1 MDHTI
6 RETILNNRAAAERE
20 LDALRAGN
28 TLSQETLYLHLRR
41 FILFKFQLD
50 PEAVQTDSIAE
61 ITDLSLAKTAKLS
74 REMAEQIDNAKA
86 CDGASSAMVKKAL
99 LLTALQRGLDVT
111 LDKKIAVRCKT
122 ISELSVCLRE
132 ALTKKGGEA
141 AGAGS
146 KLI

>member
-6 RETILNNRAAAERE
+6 RETILSNRAAAERE
-20 LDALRAGN
+20 LDALRAGDA
-28 TLSQETLYLHLRR
+28 LSQEALYLHLRR

-50 PEAVQTDSIAE
+50 PETVQTDSIAE

-74 REMAEQIDNAKA
+74 KEMAEQIDNAKA

-99 LLTALQRGLDVT
+99 LLTALQRGLDIT
-111 LDKKIAVRCKT
+111 LDKKVAVRCKT
-122 ISELSVCLRE
+122 IAELTVCLRA
-132 ALTKKGGEA
+132 ALAEKGGEA